1 MSFASHEANLR
12 YFKYLFSSNAYNV
25 NSLYKATKMNLHP
38 NIETIG
44 ITDLTFKKYFT
55 VVDKQRQLIL
65 AYLTPLSGPL

>member
-1 MSFASHEANLR
+1 
-12 YFKYLFSSNAYNV
+12 
-25 NSLYKATKMNLHP
+25 MNIHP

-65 AYLTPLSGPL
+65 AYLKPLSAPL